1 MIQLVRAAFLAALFF
16 SSTASLA
23 QNKGNKTESYKDIIA
38 KAYNLSL
45 QKDRQQALLI
55 LNSAIKKE
63 TRPQAVAELKKTA
76 SELAQVFLSDKAQQL
91 FEMGIS
97 LRKTDPNQA
106 LAKLNEASRAE
117 ADNSNIVNELARMM
131 IAKNDCSGAKEIV
144 SKQAALLPFDEE
156 LKLTMAQVLLCQG
169 PSYELTQL
177 LAGIDIKKSSY
188 QLFWQSLDVEKSFK
202 ESNFVKTQESLSGLQ
217 KLDTKYPE
225 TSYWSWRVSTALKR
239 KNLEAAQKYVMSCKN
254 ISASQYRQYMIDPM
268 LCRRIS
274 EVESEIKG
282 LNGISE

>member
-1 MIQLVRAAFLAALFF
+1 MISALRAALVAALCF
-16 SSTASLA
+16 SSTTSLA
-23 QNKGNKTESYKDIIA
+23 QNKAGKSETHKDIIA

-63 TRPQAVAELKKTA
+63 TRPQAVTELKKTA
-76 SELAQVFLSDKAQQL
+76 SELAQIFLSDKAQQL

-117 ADNSNIVNELARMM
+117 ADNSAVVNELARLL
-131 IAKNDCSGAKEIV
+131 IGKNDCSGAKEAL
-144 SKQAALLPFDEE
+144 SKLTLLLPYDEE
-156 LKLTMAQVLLCQG
+156 LKLTNAQALLCQG
-169 PSYELTQL
+169 TSFELNQ
-177 LAGIDIKKSSY
+177 AVSGVDMKKSPLA
-188 QLFWQSLDVEKSFK
+188 LFWYSVDIEKAVK
-202 ESNFVKTQESLSGLQ
+202 EANFVKAQESQTALQ
-217 KLDTKYPE
+217 KLDPKYPE
-225 TSYWSWRVSTALKR
+225 SLYWNWKIAFLQKR
-239 KNLEAAQKYVMSCKN
+239 KNLESAQKYVMSCKN

-268 LCRRIS
+268 LCRHLS

-282 LNGISE
+282 LNGTSE